1 MLYATGMDER
11 TIHFPQIG
19 VASAGFSGN
28 PCNMH
33 LDDLASIVSGALTN
47 HDLNPMTFQTIGVSD
62 AISMGTFGTNFSLP
76 SRDLIADCV
85 ETVMSGPW
93 YDGLVSDGESKPS
106 EHQSLMRTSYALLC
120 LQ

>member
-1 MLYATGMDER
+1 METILNKFSRKLTENEDQPGSQAMLYATGMDER

-47 HDLNPMTFQTIGVSD
+47 HDLNPMRSEERRVGKECVSTCRYRW
-62 AISMGTFGTNFSLP
+62 SP
-76 SRDLIADCV
+76 
-85 ETVMSGPW
+85 
-93 YDGLVSDGESKPS
+93 Y
-106 EHQSLMRTSYALLC
+106 H
-120 LQ
+120 